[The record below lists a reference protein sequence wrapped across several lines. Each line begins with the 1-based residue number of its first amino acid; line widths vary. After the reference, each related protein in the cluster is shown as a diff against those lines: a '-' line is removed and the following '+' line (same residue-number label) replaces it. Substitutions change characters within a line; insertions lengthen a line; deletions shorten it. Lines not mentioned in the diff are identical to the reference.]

1 MSEGAKA
8 PRPDELAEVQPL
20 LVCEKA
26 AAKLIGMRPSS
37 LISGRFRGRPILP
50 YVKMGPRAI
59 RYRLAEIHEYIDR
72 NTVSSG
78 K

>member
-37 LISGRFRGRPILP
+37 LISGRPILP